1 MSGPHLPADR
11 HPHSRHDP
19 LRPRA
24 GRPPRRPR
32 TAARQTLRR
41 PSTPPS
47 SPPCSGVTR
56 GSFQVTSQGPG
67 GPACSQST
75 PSVPPAPAARA
86 TRGPV
91 VSARSPPPPPAWP
104 LPAGPS
110 RCTRFGHTEAP
121 KLLPALPGGPL
132 PTSLPRPRGPSAGPR
147 RPQTLWARPPS
158 CPPCIARQ
166 LECAEENRGPG
177 RPCAVPEAR
186 RQPPGEL
193 GELGPL
199 LHDAALRSLLE
210 ALATVPILGPHRG
223 EPQLPA
229 SAPSAHLPL
238 PDPGA
243 LMAATWTWP
252 WSLSYSASQQFG
264 VQRTPPSLET
274 RCPRWLR
281 TLHSLCLSRHRL
293 LLTGSF
299 PGSQGRPATRALPA
313 AGPRPVS
320 PCVPGNVSRACAHS
334 NIVISHTNLSPPQSS
349 LCPASSSPAARRQS
363 REGPPPDTLP
373 STHCL
378 SALWPLRP
386 AFRGHTTLSA
396 PAPLESS
403 SN

>member
-1 MSGPHLPADR
+1 MT
-11 HPHSRHDP
+11 P

-121 KLLPALPGGPL
+121 KLLPALPGSPL

-147 RPQTLWARPPS
+147 RPQTLRARPPS
-158 CPPCIARQ
+158 CPPRIARQ

-177 RPCAVPEAR
+177 RPCTVPEAR

-199 LHDAALRSLLE
+199 LHDAALCSLLE

-243 LMAATWTWP
+243 PDGRRVDLALVFVLLSFPAVRGP
-252 WSLSYSASQQFG
+252 EDPSLPRDTLSSLASDTPLP
-264 VQRTPPSLET
+264 VPPPPPSAPNGLF
-274 RCPRWLR
+274 PRVPGSSSYTGTSCSR
-281 TLHSLCLSRHRL
+281 AEACLSPRAWERQ
-293 LLTGSF
+293 
-299 PGSQGRPATRALPA
+299 PG
-313 AGPRPVS
+313 
-320 PCVPGNVSRACAHS
+320 
-334 NIVISHTNLSPPQSS
+334 
-349 LCPASSSPAARRQS
+349 LCPQQHS
-363 REGPPPDTLP
+363 DL
-373 STHCL
+373 TH
-378 SALWPLRP
+378 
-386 AFRGHTTLSA
+386 
-396 PAPLESS
+396 
-403 SN
+403 